1 MQHGDDMTAILGGKV
16 ALVIGAG
23 SIKPGEVS
31 NGYAAALTYARA
43 GARVAAVDV
52 SQAALEPTIAA
63 LEREGLESMPLI
75 ADASDEADVQRV
87 VAAAI
92 VRFGSVDILH
102 NNVGILTIASLLET
116 DVATWDQIMALN
128 VRSMFLATR
137 AVLPG
142 MIDRGGGSI
151 VNVSALAS
159 LRYLGPAITYTT
171 SKAAVNGFTQGVAL
185 EYARHGIRCNA
196 VLPGFIDTPIG
207 LSAYERHD
215 PIEAEARKAKR
226 NACLPSGKAGEPWD
240 IAQAALYLASSAS
253 GYVNGVLMP
262 VDGGVS
268 QLSPTVV

>member
-1 MQHGDDMTAILGGKV
+1 MPTLEGQV

-23 SIKPGEVS
+23 SIKPGEIS
-31 NGYAAALTYARA
+31 NGYATALTYARA
-43 GARVAAVDV
+43 GARIAAVDV
-52 SQAALEPTIAA
+52 SEAALKPTISAM
-63 LEREGLESMPLI
+63 EREGLECMPLI
-75 ADASDEADVQRV
+75 GDASDEADIVRI

-92 VRFGSVDILH
+92 ARFGRIDVLH
-102 NNVGILTIASLLET
+102 NNVGILTFGSVLDTE
-116 DVATWDQIMALN
+116 VATWDRIMALN

-185 EYARHGIRCNA
+185 EYARYGIRCNA
-196 VLPGFIDTPIG
+196 VLPGFIDTPVG
-207 LSAYERHD
+207 LSVYERGD
-215 PIEAEARKAKR
+215 AIEAEARKARR
-226 NACLPSGKAGEPWD
+226 NACLPGGKAGEPWD
-240 IAQAALYLASSAS
+240 IARASLFLASSAS
-253 GYVNGVLMP
+253 SYVNGLLMP

-268 QLSPTVV
+268 RLSPTAV